1 MMPVLGA
8 TAATAEALGPWG
20 WAWYF
25 AADATCVG
33 GYAATVALEP
43 ACWRRA
49 AVWWV
54 GSLLLPAAAPLLP
67 TVLLGVAAAAGV
79 AAVPLLLRS
88 RALRFVY
95 GMAGLFR
102 AMRLLTL
109 LRDRV
114 AMGTAEPGAGSSSG
128 RRSRMRRAVLRAAI
142 LWGYHDVR
150 SLRRASC
157 AGDGSALRRTARC
170 IGGTALHAGA
180 AGTAHLLLS
189 RRLPALPTAGGQ
201 PGACWTA
208 AVRLALGTLRLY
220 CAMGSLSGAAE
231 AHLHALK
238 LAPRRAALHRPF
250 AAASVAGFWRGHWN
264 TPVQELLSAVVA
276 ASGARG
282 RRRSAVW
289 LLSLA
294 LHLCGLG
301 FLLLPC
307 PAAAFA
313 GHAAPIALF
322 FLLQPCLVGA
332 ERAVPGLRGVWWT
345 RLAVL
350 GTAQLVVRPTLPLAG

>member
-1 MMPVLGA
+1 
-8 TAATAEALGPWG
+8 
-20 WAWYF
+20 
-25 AADATCVG
+25 
-33 GYAATVALEP
+33 
-43 ACWRRA
+43 
-49 AVWWV
+49 
-54 GSLLLPAAAPLLP
+54 
-67 TVLLGVAAAAGV
+67 
-79 AAVPLLLRS
+79 
-88 RALRFVY
+88 
-95 GMAGLFR
+95 
-102 AMRLLTL
+102 
-109 LRDRV
+109 
-114 AMGTAEPGAGSSSG
+114 
-128 RRSRMRRAVLRAAI
+128 MRRAVLRAAI

-189 RRLPALPTAGGQ
+189 RRFRAVPRAGGL
-201 PGACWTA
+201 
-208 AVRLALGTLRLY
+208 RLVLGTLRLY

-282 RRRSAVW
+282 GRRSAVW

-307 PAAAFA
+307 PIAAFA

-332 ERAVPGLRGVWWT
+332 ERAVPGLRGAWWT

-350 GTAQLVVRPTLPLAG
+350 GTAQLVVRPTLPPAG

>member
-1 MMPVLGA
+1 MRRA
-8 TAATAEALGPWG
+8 
-20 WAWYF
+20 
-25 AADATCVG
+25 G
-33 GYAATVALEP
+33 GQAG
-43 ACWRRA
+43 ACW
-49 AVWWV
+49 
-54 GSLLLPAAAPLLP
+54 
-67 TVLLGVAAAAGV
+67 AAAA
-79 AAVPLLLRS
+79 
-88 RALRFVY
+88 
-95 GMAGLFR
+95 
-102 AMRLLTL
+102 
-109 LRDRV
+109 
-114 AMGTAEPGAGSSSG
+114 
-128 RRSRMRRAVLRAAI
+128 
-142 LWGYHDVR
+142 
-150 SLRRASC
+150 
-157 AGDGSALRRTARC
+157 
-170 IGGTALHAGA
+170 
-180 AGTAHLLLS
+180 
-189 RRLPALPTAGGQ
+189 
-201 PGACWTA
+201 
-208 AVRLALGTLRLY
+208 RLALGTLRLY

-313 GHAAPIALF
+313 GRAAPIALF

-332 ERAVPGLRGVWWT
+332 ERAAPGLRGAWWT

-350 GTAQLVVRPTLPLAG
+350 GTAQLVVRPTLPPAAG